1 MCRAGMP
8 LQLHQLHV
16 VIASSVRHLR
26 QHLQRGYTGMGKGEL
41 EQLDS
46 GPRHQYGLH
55 TRDNPPGIER
65 LNPNLE
71 VFQQPGNRLA
81 ALFLSAATFSPSDV
95 PKVSSS

>member
-1 MCRAGMP
+1 
-8 LQLHQLHV
+8 
-16 VIASSVRHLR
+16 
-26 QHLQRGYTGMGKGEL
+26 MGKGEL

-65 LNPNLE
+65 RNPNLE

-95 PKVSSS
+95 PKVFKLLTITVCTSDHQAAYRDAA

>member
-1 MCRAGMP
+1 
-8 LQLHQLHV
+8 
-16 VIASSVRHLR
+16 
-26 QHLQRGYTGMGKGEL
+26 MGKGEL

-65 LNPNLE
+65 RNPNLE

-81 ALFLSAATFSPSDV
+81 ALFLSAATALSYFAHFSLRISL
-95 PKVSSS
+95 SAARW